1 MAKSPQKSPPAS
13 SSLADAIRNNVPPP
27 PRRTLPWHERI
38 PAEVLAEL
46 EELKREHLAGEIN
59 ATRTAL
65 AITISTQLRLRGLSD
80 VGRQGVEAW
89 LRKS

>member
-1 MAKSPQKSPPAS
+1 
-13 SSLADAIRNNVPPP
+13 
-27 PRRTLPWHERI
+27 
-38 PAEVLAEL
+38 VLAEL
-46 EELKREHLAGEIN
+46 EELKREHLAGKLN